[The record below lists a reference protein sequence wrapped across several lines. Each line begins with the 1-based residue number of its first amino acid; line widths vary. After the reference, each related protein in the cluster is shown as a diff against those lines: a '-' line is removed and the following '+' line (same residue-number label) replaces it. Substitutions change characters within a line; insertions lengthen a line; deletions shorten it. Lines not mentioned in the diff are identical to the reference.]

1 MWSRLSLSKFLKP
14 GADTVSHTI
23 SNNKSKLIGLELISK
38 TVSELNRQVGIED
51 DDKKR
56 VHFLKELCELLQLR
70 LHLESAKDR
79 LIGERMDELA
89 RELQPLKPG
98 DSRRAQ
104 IVHEIIWLRKMLKG
118 I

>member
-1 MWSRLSLSKFLKP
+1 M
-14 GADTVSHTI
+14 SHTI
-23 SNNKSKLIGLELISK
+23 SDNKSKLIGLELISK
-38 TVSELNRQVGIED
+38 TVSELNRQLGIED

-56 VHFLKELCELLQLR
+56 VYFLKELCDLLQLR
-70 LHLESAKDR
+70 LHLESAKDQ

-89 RELQPLKPG
+89 HELKTLTPA

-104 IVHEIIWLRKMLKG
+104 IVHEIIWLRKMLKE

>member
-1 MWSRLSLSKFLKP
+1 M
-14 GADTVSHTI
+14 SHTI

-38 TVSELNRQVGIED
+38 TVSELNRQVWIGA

-56 VHFLKELCELLQLR
+56 VHFLKELCELVQFR

-89 RELQPLKPG
+89 RELKPLKLG
-98 DSRRAQ
+98 DFRRAQ
-104 IVHEIIWLRKMLKG
+104 IVHEIIWLRKMLKD

>member
-1 MWSRLSLSKFLKP
+1 MN
-14 GADTVSHTI
+14 HTI
-23 SNNKSKLIGLELISK
+23 SDNKSTLLGLELISK
-38 TVSELNRQVGIED
+38 AVSELNRQVGIEA
-51 DDKKR
+51 DDKTR

-70 LHLESAKDR
+70 LHLESAKDQ

-89 RELQPLKPG
+89 REFKRLKPG

-104 IVHEIIWLRKMLKG
+104 IVHEIIWLRKMLKE